1 MELLVKN
8 GRVIDCASNFVGDIY
23 INNGVIE
30 EIGYNLQKKCDIVD
44 AKGYV
49 VMPAFVDLHSHF
61 RDPGLEYKEDIQT
74 GSRAAVRGGYTTVNL
89 MGNTKPICS
98 DMETVNYVIT
108 KAKEAGLV
116 DAYQTVSITK
126 DLQGKDISHLDKIN
140 DSVKCISDD
149 GKGVNSDKI
158 MHDAMIIA
166 RDRNFVVMS
175 HAENEEIT
183 PVSTRL
189 SENMMTERDIQL
201 AEFTGCHLHMCHVST
216 KEAMEYII
224 TAKKAGVNV
233 TCEVT
238 PHHIALTG
246 EELYKVNP
254 PIREKDDVD
263 YIIKAIK
270 EGYVDAIGTD
280 HAPHTKE
287 DKENGACGISGI
299 ETSFSVC
306 YTKLVKEGNITINK
320 LSEIMSKNPSD
331 ILSINKGKISIG
343 YAGDVVIID
352 LDSKYTVDSTKF
364 YSKGKNTPFDGM
376 ELYGTVIKTIKSGKI
391 VFEGI

>member
-1 MELLVKN
+1 MELLIKN
-8 GRVIDCASNFVGDIY
+8 GRVIDCASDFIGDIY
-23 INNGVIE
+23 IKDGIIC
-30 EIGYNLQKKCDIVD
+30 EIGYNLIKNCKVTD

-61 RDPGLEYKEDIQT
+61 RDPGLEYKEDIET
-74 GSRAAVRGGYTTVNL
+74 GSKAAAKGGYTTVNL

>member
-98 DMETVNYVIT
+98 DMETVNYVIN
-108 KAKEAGLV
+108 KSKEVGLIDV
-116 DAYQTVSITK
+116 YQTVSITR
-126 DLQGKDISHLDKIN
+126 DLQGEDINHLEKIDN
-140 DSVKCISDD
+140 SIKCISDD
-149 GKGVNSDKI
+149 GKGVNSDRI
-158 MHDAMIIA
+158 MHDAMVVA
-166 RDRNFVVMS
+166 KNRNFVIMS
-175 HAENEEIT
+175 HAEDEEIT
-183 PVSTRL
+183 PISTRL
-189 SENMMTERDIQL
+189 SENMMTERDITL
-201 AEFTGCHLHMCHVST
+201 AKFTGCHLHLSHVST
-216 KEAMEYII
+216 KEAMKDII
-224 TAKKAGVNV
+224 EAKKEGFNI

-246 EELYKVNP
+246 ENLYKVNP
-254 PIREKDDVD
+254 PIREEEDVD
-263 YIIKAIK
+263 YIINAIK

-280 HAPHTKE
+280 HAPHSKE
-287 DKENGACGISGI
+287 DKEKGACGISGI

-306 YTKLVKEGNITINK
+306 YTKLVKGGKITINK
-320 LSEIMSKNPSD
+320 LSEIMSKNPAD
-331 ILSINKGKISIG
+331 ILNINKGKISIG
-343 YAGDVVIID
+343 YEADLAIID
-352 LDSKYTVDSTKF
+352 LDNKYIVDSQKF
-364 YSKGKNTPFDGM
+364 YSKGKNTPFNGM
-376 ELYGTVIKTIKSGKI
+376 ELYGTIIKTIRAGKI
-391 VFEGI
+391 VFQNM